1 MWESYPCST
10 GNGPIDL
17 AIVQSW
23 SAFWSK
29 SSDFPWCSV
38 DCIFQYT
45 LVSGCKALH
54 EICLDLSITAI
65 SAIVWPNHDGK
76 LPRTAK
82 AAWVWERYL
91 SSFARLSRTGCH
103 YPVQAY
109 STYFSLS
116 SQFWRLE
123 AWFVQLLELLDLFS
137 YFPVINF
144 IKLVGNNMEPMD
156 VSAISV

>member
-10 GNGPIDL
+10 GDGPIDL

-23 SAFWSK
+23 PAFWSK

-54 EICLDLSITAI
+54 EICLDLSFTAI

-82 AAWVWERYL
+82 AAWVRERYL

-103 YPVQAY
+103 HPAQAY
-109 STYFSLS
+109 STYFSLHPS
-116 SQFWRLE
+116 SD
-123 AWFVQLLELLDLFS
+123 DLRHDSFNFLS
-137 YFPVINF
+137 CWTYFR
-144 IKLVGNNMEPMD
+144 
-156 VSAISV
+156 ISLWSTLSS